1 MLTSFY
7 LCWHVY
13 FYVCSHWKALKNGND
28 SSFISWSLW
37 YCLFC
42 TTISLWFQ
50 CLLKTLNKLNTGTN
64 QGLREKNI
72 SYNTIMIRFIFWHV
86 FFSKVNL
93 NSTYQLNTKI
103 YLSVIY
109 QLNTKIYLNNWRVS
123 KLSYNVLKK
132 KTHLINIWITKT
144 QGWMLK
150 QAN

>member
-13 FYVCSHWKALKNGND
+13 FYVCSHWKALKKWERLEFYFLKFVILSVLHYYKLMVSM
-28 SSFISWSLW
+28 SSQNSQV
-37 YCLFC
+37 Y
-42 TTISLWFQ
+42 
-50 CLLKTLNKLNTGTN
+50 TGTN

-86 FFSKVNL
+86 FFL
-93 NSTYQLNTKI
+93 NST
-103 YLSVIY
+103 Y

>member
-13 FYVCSHWKALKNGND
+13 FYVCSHWKALKKWERLEFYFLKFVILSVLHYYKLMVSM
-28 SSFISWSLW
+28 SSQNSQV
-37 YCLFC
+37 Y
-42 TTISLWFQ
+42 
-50 CLLKTLNKLNTGTN
+50 TGTN

-86 FFSKVNL
+86 FFFLKWILTLLTS
-93 NSTYQLNTKI
+93 STQRFICQLFISSTQRFI
-103 YLSVIY
+103 WTTEGL
-109 QLNTKIYLNNWRVS
+109 VS
-123 KLSYNVLKK
+123 WVTMFWKK

>member
-13 FYVCSHWKALKNGND
+13 FYVCSHWKALKKSERLEFYFLKFVILSVLHYYKLMVSM
-28 SSFISWSLW
+28 SSQNSQV
-37 YCLFC
+37 Y
-42 TTISLWFQ
+42 
-50 CLLKTLNKLNTGTN
+50 TGTN

-86 FFSKVNL
+86 FFL
-93 NSTYQLNTKI
+93 NST
-103 YLSVIY
+103 Y

>member
-13 FYVCSHWKALKNGND
+13 FYVCSHWKALKKWERLKFYFLKFVILSVLHYYKLMVSM
-28 SSFISWSLW
+28 SSQNSQV
-37 YCLFC
+37 Y
-42 TTISLWFQ
+42 
-50 CLLKTLNKLNTGTN
+50 TGTN

-86 FFSKVNL
+86 FFL
-93 NSTYQLNTKI
+93 NST
-103 YLSVIY
+103 Y

-150 QAN
+150 QVN

>member
-13 FYVCSHWKALKNGND
+13 FYVCSHWKALKKSERLEFYFLKFVILSVLHYYKLMVSM
-28 SSFISWSLW
+28 SSQNSQV
-37 YCLFC
+37 Y
-42 TTISLWFQ
+42 
-50 CLLKTLNKLNTGTN
+50 TGTN

-86 FFSKVNL
+86 FFL
-93 NSTYQLNTKI
+93 NST
-103 YLSVIY
+103 Y

-150 QAN
+150 QVN

>member
-13 FYVCSHWKALKNGND
+13 FYVCSHWKALKKSERLEFYFLKFVILSVLHYYKLMVSM
-28 SSFISWSLW
+28 SSQNSQV
-37 YCLFC
+37 Y
-42 TTISLWFQ
+42 
-50 CLLKTLNKLNTGTN
+50 TGTN

-86 FFSKVNL
+86 FFL

-103 YLSVIY
+103 YL
-109 QLNTKIYLNNWRVS
+109 NNWSVS

>member
-13 FYVCSHWKALKNGND
+13 FYVCSHWKALKKRERLEFYFLKFVILSVLHYYKLMVSM
-28 SSFISWSLW
+28 SSQNSQV
-37 YCLFC
+37 Y
-42 TTISLWFQ
+42 
-50 CLLKTLNKLNTGTN
+50 TGKN

-86 FFSKVNL
+86 FFFL
-93 NSTYQLNTKI
+93 NST
-103 YLSVIY
+103 Y

>member
-13 FYVCSHWKALKNGND
+13 FYVCSHWKALKKSERLEFYFLKFVILSVLHYYKLMVSM
-28 SSFISWSLW
+28 SSQNSQV
-37 YCLFC
+37 Y
-42 TTISLWFQ
+42 
-50 CLLKTLNKLNTGTN
+50 TGTN

-86 FFSKVNL
+86 FFL

-103 YLSVIY
+103 YL
-109 QLNTKIYLNNWRVS
+109 NNWSVS
-123 KLSYNVLKK
+123 KLSYNVLKKK

>member
-13 FYVCSHWKALKNGND
+13 FYVCSHWKALKKWERLEFYFLKFVILSVLHYYKLMVSM
-28 SSFISWSLW
+28 SSQNSQV
-37 YCLFC
+37 Y
-42 TTISLWFQ
+42 
-50 CLLKTLNKLNTGTN
+50 TGKN

-86 FFSKVNL
+86 FFFLTLLTS
-93 NSTYQLNTKI
+93 STQRFIWTTEGL
-103 YLSVIY
+103 
-109 QLNTKIYLNNWRVS
+109 VS
-123 KLSYNVLKK
+123 WVTMFWKK